1 MGLFSSTKGKTQH
14 RFGQMKQMLQDELRE
29 EARADAAAECHAEEA
44 QCEAEDAPAGAADAT
59 EIMSSGEVVVEGVV
73 VEEPAEP
80 EAVRATT
87 AGEVFGFSE
96 QTVSVPP
103 GDVGLTFDDR
113 YSGRPLL
120 VKEVAAGSPLFGRVQ
135 AGATLVAVDGVRAT
149 SSNIRDAISWDGR
162 VVKPGLLDD
171 DGAKTLIFQTGM
183 DLGFTYVGRDRT
195 VKDDGVEYVGREGIE
210 GPLMSADAVVDIL
223 AMDRGH
229 FDAANAAKART
240 HWLYGRPG
248 KLGLSNG
255 FDSPDKSCSPRPNSV
270 QVQFCCVPPFEALF
284 APIAC
289 LVPALTCD
297 FWFCHNCCYPHE
309 DMAFPDW
316 ADRAL
321 VLTDKG
327 VVGRQGFT
335 GRVNA
340 ITWDGFR
347 IEDVRIRTFDAPCLC
362 SIPTGICFC
371 CDEHSDQWFERDPL
385 ETACYFGF
393 LFACCRCEFCQPEAP
408 GLYRATISS
417 IHHKREGRD
426 DGGPMATIEVLA
438 LARSPDDL
446 RSSLRA
452 AKEKYGAPTAAEM
465 AR

>member
-1 MGLFSSTKGKTQH
+1 
-14 RFGQMKQMLQDELRE
+14 
-29 EARADAAAECHAEEA
+29 
-44 QCEAEDAPAGAADAT
+44 
-59 EIMSSGEVVVEGVV
+59 MSPGEVVVEGVV
-73 VEEPAEP
+73 VEQPAEP
-80 EAVRATT
+80 AT
-87 AGEVFGFSE
+87 AGEVFG
-96 QTVSVPP
+96 
-103 GDVGLTFDDR
+103 
-113 YSGRPLL
+113 
-120 VKEVAAGSPLFGRVQ
+120 
-135 AGATLVAVDGVRAT
+135 
-149 SSNIRDAISWDGR
+149 ISW
-162 VVKPGLLDD
+162 GLS
-171 DGAKTLIFQTGM
+171 
-183 DLGFTYVGRDRT
+183 
-195 VKDDGVEYVGREGIE
+195 VEYVGREGIV
-210 GPLMSADAVVDIL
+210 GPLMSTDAVVDVF
-223 AMDRGH
+223 AMDRGL

-240 HWLYGRPG
+240 HWLHGGPG
-248 KLGLSNG
+248 NLAL
-255 FDSPDKSCSPRPNSV
+255 FDMGISG
-270 QVQFCCVPPFEALF
+270 QLQFCCVPPLCTFCSVM
-284 APIAC
+284 AC
-289 LVPALTCD
+289 IFPALRCD
-297 FWFCHNCCYPHE
+297 FWFCRNWRYPHE

-371 CDEHSDQWFERDPL
+371 CDEHSDPRFDPDPL

-393 LFACCRCEFCQPEAP
+393 LGACCRCAFCRPEAP

-417 IHHKREGRD
+417 IHKKNEGERH
-426 DGGPMATIEVLA
+426 DGGPMASIEVLA